1 VFAGKDSMCGRGLS
15 LAETEDVC
23 GRRNVFWGRIRC
35 MTIECKFSNN
45 EKMQKRR
52 PMSRRC
58 KLRENVGRMLRV
70 FMSRMCELRENVGSI
85 RSNLMSI
92 RVKNV

>member
-1 VFAGKDSMCGRGLS
+1 VFAGKDSMCGRGLI

-58 KLRENVGRMLRV
+58 FLGKDSVWGPGETGVCGEGFDVWAGLKLG
-70 FMSRMCELRENVGSI
+70 
-85 RSNLMSI
+85 
-92 RVKNV
+92 